1 MGTHHFEVNM
11 GKGGAIEPMGLIGVI
26 CAAIVFFFLIG
37 YLAGPCYQTK
47 RIPQAGGETK
57 TKFYWSEYT
66 AKNSQ
71 GETTTKYDDGQT
83 KLEKVKQIMDATLSF
98 AVFSFILSL
107 VVLVATILYGIE
119 PARNASPLDTG
130 LLKMIIL
137 GGGIGLVLCL
147 LLSVCILGFGL
158 PGAAKKD
165 CKKLSQGQSQ
175 CDTDNYKKF
184 HYSYK
189 ENGTENK
196 GRGGDGY
203 IVACLSF
210 RSCHCCLPLH
220 LQPWRICSQGLIA

>member
-1 MGTHHFEVNM
+1 MG
-11 GKGGAIEPMGLIGVI
+11 
-26 CAAIVFFFLIG
+26 LIG

-47 RIPQAGGETK
+47 RIPQVGGET
-57 TKFYWSEYT
+57 
-66 AKNSQ
+66 N
-71 GETTTKYDDGQT
+71 TKYDAPNA
-83 KLEKVKQIMDATLSF
+83 KFEKIKQILDATLSF
-98 AVFSFILSL
+98 AVFAFILSV

-203 IVACLSF
+203 IVACLALTF
-210 RSCHCCLPLH
+210 ALVIVAYPFIYN
-220 LQPWRICSQGLIA
+220 PGGFAAKA